1 MLDMVQT
8 LFAIFSITPLLI
20 PYTAAELNTRPRT
33 NVVIVGMVKEIMM
46 KNMQLVLVLFF
57 PFLIHRLYLIIQ
69 QVKKSIARY

>member
-33 NVVIVGMVKEIMM
+33 NVVIVGMVKEIDPDEEDVG
-46 KNMQLVLVLFF
+46 NIPQD
-57 PFLIHRLYLIIQ
+57 P
-69 QVKKSIARY
+69 SDG